1 MSKYDSYN
9 ENPFSVHQKI
19 INLIGQDKKVLDVG
33 CSEGTLSKKMFQ
45 NNCEVVGI
53 ELDTEAAQNAK
64 NYCRE
69 LIIDDVESVNLKEV
83 YENYFDIIVFADVL
97 EHLKEPLDILNKF
110 KKYLKDDGCII
121 ISIPNISNWKIRLQ
135 LLFGRFEYQEY
146 GILDNGHIRFF
157 NEKSAKKIVDDAG
170 FEIFKFDIAVGDV
183 KKFSKVFHTIG
194 MLWPNLLAFQFLI
207 IAKKKNEP

>member
-19 INLIGQDKKVLDVG
+19 IHFVGQNKKVLDVG

-69 LIIDDVESVNLKEV
+69 LIIDDVESVNLKEI

-97 EHLKEPLDILNKF
+97 EHLKEPLDILNRF

-121 ISIPNISNWKIRLQ
+121 ISIPNITNWRIRTQ
-135 LLFGRFEYQEY
+135 ILFGKFYYSEY
-146 GILDNGHIRFF
+146 GILDTGHIRFF
-157 NEKSAKKIVDDAG
+157 NEKSAKKIVNDAG
-170 FEIFKFDIAVGDV
+170 FEISKFDLTVGDV
-183 KKFSKVFHTIG
+183 KRFSKLFHTIG